1 MAGSENDQTKKS
13 FWTDAIH
20 DRERVC
26 VFGSGR
32 EPATPMMDPG
42 ASLCDWSSLAVR
54 AVPVLQ

>member
-13 FWTDAIH
+13 FWTDAILH
-20 DRERVC
+20 RDTVC

-32 EPATPMMDPG
+32 EPATSMMDPG